1 MLMKK
6 HIRKLTLFLVM
17 VSFNFATAT
26 VIDFTTDDNGVPLVN
41 GQEIATPGEF
51 GNLVSISALNNI
63 GGNSPLAIFDTDP
76 AGPNAANAAA
86 HSTGALFVDLGNAL
100 VFQHTRT
107 YSAQTVPGIF
117 DAPVHAADSGTMFF
131 DFTSPSTLTSID
143 LIDIDA
149 GSLPGNRNATV
160 TMTDINGL
168 TRVYDVPAGFTHSL
182 THSPNGWAT
191 LDLTTLADQT
201 GETALLAT
209 ATEEAGFDAAAVAQ
223 LAVRLRGSGGVD
235 NLVFAVPEPASL
247 GLVGLGML
255 ALIAR
260 RAIRS

>member
-1 MLMKK
+1 MKK

-51 GNLVSISALNNI
+51 GNLFSISALNGI
-63 GGNSPLAIFDTDP
+63 GNNAPLSIFDTDP

-86 HSTGALFVDLGNAL
+86 LSTEDVLVGLGNAL

-117 DAPVHAADSGTMFF
+117 DTPVDVADGGTMYF

-143 LIDIDA
+143 MIDLDA

-160 TMTDINGL
+160 TMTDTNGL
-168 TRVYDVPAGFTHSL
+168 TRVYDVPAGFTHDL
-182 THSPNGWAT
+182 RNSPNGWAT

-209 ATEEAGFDAAAVAQ
+209 ATEEAGFVAAAVAQ
-223 LAVRLRGSGGVD
+223 LAIRLRGSGGVD

-260 RAIRS
+260 RAVRS